1 MQIFLSHATSD
12 GELVAQVKAAVGTLA
27 SVYCTED
34 DIQAGSNVHVKIQQ
48 QIRKS
53 ELMIV
58 LLSNHGAESIY
69 LHQEIGF
76 ARSAGKLI
84 IPLVA
89 PGLSSTRLGMLEGIE
104 YIQIDEG
111 ADWLTR
117 LSARV
122 EGLVRASEAK
132 AKADK
137 ATTDLVVA
145 IVAMAA
151 VLVAARQI

>member
-12 GELVAQVKAAVGTLA
+12 HELVRQVKAAIGKLA
-27 SVYCTED
+27 IVYCTED
-34 DIQAGSNVHVKIQQ
+34 DVQAGSNVHTKIQG

-58 LLSNHGAESIY
+58 LLSTDGAESIY

-76 ARSAGKLI
+76 AKSEGKLI
-84 IPLVA
+84 IPVVA
-89 PGLSSTRLGMLEGIE
+89 AGLSSTRLGMLEGIE
-104 YIQIDEG
+104 YIQIDDR

-117 LSARV
+117 LSAHV
-122 EGLVRASEAK
+122 EALVRASEEK

-137 ATTDLVVA
+137 ATTDLVLA
-145 IVAMAA
+145 IVAVAA
-151 VLVAARQI
+151 LVMVARQI